1 MDTIGTFRGARRGSA
16 SGRTL
21 ILTVHAAWLAQ
32 LVSAI
37 LLRLDAMLEK
47 RRSRLALLEL
57 NDDQLKDIGI
67 SRADACREAAR
78 PFWD

>member
-1 MDTIGTFRGARRGSA
+1 M
-16 SGRTL
+16 
-21 ILTVHAAWLAQ
+21 AQ

-37 LLRLDAMLEK
+37 LLRLDAILEK

-78 PFWD
+78 PFWN